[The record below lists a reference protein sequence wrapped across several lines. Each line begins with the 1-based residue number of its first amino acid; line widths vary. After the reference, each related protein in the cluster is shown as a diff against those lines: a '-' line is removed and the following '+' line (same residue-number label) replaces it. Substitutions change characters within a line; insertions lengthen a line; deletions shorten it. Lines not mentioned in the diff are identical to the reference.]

1 MNELTELQQAARI
14 AFASEFSF
22 YLKAHEFHWNVEGPD
37 FYQLHKFLQKIYEAS
52 YETIDVI
59 AEEIRTLNEYTPGS
73 FERFQELS
81 QIIGQ
86 TKVPRGQLML
96 EELLADSN
104 VLIGLITQTFDV
116 ANAENKQDIANY
128 MAELLANYNK
138 FKWQLQSFL
147 KVARA

>member
-1 MNELTELQQAARI
+1 MNLAELLKTLL
-14 AFASEFSF
+14 ASS
-22 YLKAHEFHWNVEGPD
+22 YAYTIKAQYFHWNVEGPD

>member
-1 MNELTELQQAARI
+1 MNLAELLKTLL
-14 AFASEFSF
+14 ASS
-22 YLKAHEFHWNVEGPD
+22 YAYTVKAQYFHWNVEGPD

>member
-1 MNELTELQQAARI
+1 MNLAELLKTLL
-14 AFASEFSF
+14 ASS
-22 YLKAHEFHWNVEGPD
+22 YAYTVKAQYFHWNVEGPD

-86 TKVPRGQLML
+86 IKVPRGQLML

-104 VLIGLITQTFDV
+104 VLIGLITQTFDA

>member
-1 MNELTELQQAARI
+1 MNLAELLKTLL
-14 AFASEFSF
+14 ASS
-22 YLKAHEFHWNVEGPD
+22 YAYTVKAQYFHWNVEGPD

-52 YETIDVI
+52 YKTIDVI

-104 VLIGLITQTFDV
+104 VLIGLITQTFDA
-116 ANAENKQDIANY
+116 ANAEDKQDIANY

>member
-1 MNELTELQQAARI
+1 MMNLAELLKTLL
-14 AFASEFSF
+14 ASS
-22 YLKAHEFHWNVEGPD
+22 YAYTVKAQYFHWNVEGPD

-52 YETIDVI
+52 YKTIDVI

-104 VLIGLITQTFDV
+104 VLIGLITQTYDA
-116 ANAENKQDIANY
+116 ANAEDKQDIANY

>member
-1 MNELTELQQAARI
+1 MMNLAELLKTLL
-14 AFASEFSF
+14 ASS
-22 YLKAHEFHWNVEGPD
+22 YAYTIKAQYFHWNVEGPD

-104 VLIGLITQTFDV
+104 VLIGLITQTFDA

>member
-1 MNELTELQQAARI
+1 MMNLAELLKTLL
-14 AFASEFSF
+14 ASS
-22 YLKAHEFHWNVEGPD
+22 YAYTVKAQYFHWNVEGPD

>member
-1 MNELTELQQAARI
+1 MNLAELLKTLL
-14 AFASEFSF
+14 ASS
-22 YLKAHEFHWNVEGPD
+22 YAYTVKAQYFHWNVEGPD

-86 TKVPRGQLML
+86 VKVPRGQLML

-116 ANAENKQDIANY
+116 ANVENKQDIANY

>member
-1 MNELTELQQAARI
+1 MNLAELLKTLL
-14 AFASEFSF
+14 ASS
-22 YLKAHEFHWNVEGPD
+22 YAYTVKAQYFHWNVEGPD

-104 VLIGLITQTFDV
+104 VLIGLITQTFDA

>member
-1 MNELTELQQAARI
+1 MNLAELLKTLL
-14 AFASEFSF
+14 ASS
-22 YLKAHEFHWNVEGPD
+22 YAYTIKAQYFHWNVEGPD

-104 VLIGLITQTFDV
+104 VLIGLITQTFDA

>member
-1 MNELTELQQAARI
+1 MNLAELLKTLL
-14 AFASEFSF
+14 ASS
-22 YLKAHEFHWNVEGPD
+22 YAYTVKAQYFHWNVEGPD

-52 YETIDVI
+52 YKTIDVI

-104 VLIGLITQTFDV
+104 VLIGLITQTYDA
-116 ANAENKQDIANY
+116 ANAEDKQDIANY

>member
-1 MNELTELQQAARI
+1 MMNLAELLKTLL
-14 AFASEFSF
+14 ASS
-22 YLKAHEFHWNVEGPD
+22 YAYTVKAQYFHWNVEGPD

-86 TKVPRGQLML
+86 VKVPRGQLML

-116 ANAENKQDIANY
+116 ANVENKQDIANY

>member
-1 MNELTELQQAARI
+1 MLADLLKTLL
-14 AFASEFSF
+14 ASTYAYTIKSQF
-22 YLKAHEFHWNVEGPD
+22 FHWNCEGPD

-104 VLIGLITQTFDV
+104 VLIGLITQTFDA